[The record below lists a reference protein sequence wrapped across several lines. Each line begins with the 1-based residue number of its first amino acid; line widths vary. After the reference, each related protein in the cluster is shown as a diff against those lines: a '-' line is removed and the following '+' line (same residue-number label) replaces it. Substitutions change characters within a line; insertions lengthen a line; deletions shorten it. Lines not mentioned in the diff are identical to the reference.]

1 VSPPVGVAHGESPK
15 WQYDIV
21 SAPKTKFLGNSLEV
35 FPNGRSRIRLCRS
48 GETYTHVPP
57 HVKVH
62 NIVLGRTWIDAEGPF
77 YVFSPETGARCDLE
91 FTPCGWFNAGRYE
104 YAGHVTD
111 AAGVKRLR
119 LSGLWSTHLDCIECT
134 PDGEPAPGAEARR
147 LWTVAPKPEGDH
159 YGMTAFAQRLNTAAG
174 LSRPPLPSDSRRRSD
189 REALVGRHM
198 PHAAAEL
205 SRLEAAAKAEAAH
218 REVGGG
224 AAFEPRWFEADDGG
238 LLPGEMDKETV
249 PAWRFKAGSFGS
261 IDSIRGA
268 AVADAVADAEVCGQ
282 GFAPWQFPEL
292 HLE

>member
-1 VSPPVGVAHGESPK
+1 
-15 WQYDIV
+15 V

-35 FPNGRSRIRLCRS
+35 FPNGRSRIRLRSS

-62 NIVLGRTWIDAEGPF
+62 NIVLGRTWIDAEGRF
-77 YVFSPETGARCDLE
+77 YVHSPESGVTCELE

-119 LSGLWSTHLDCIECT
+119 LSGLWSTHLDCVECG
-134 PDGEPAPGAEARR
+134 PDGEAAPGALPRR
-147 LWTVAPKPEGDH
+147 LWTVSPKPEGDH
-159 YGMTAFAQRLNTAAG
+159 YGMTSFAQQLNTTRG
-174 LSRPPLPSDSRRRSD
+174 LRVAPLPSDSRRRSD
-189 REALVGRHM
+189 REALAGRHM

-218 REVGGG
+218 REAGGG
-224 AAFEPRWFEADDGG
+224 AAFSPRWFEADDGK
-238 LLPGEMDKETV
+238 LLPGEMDRDAV
-249 PAWRFKAGSFGS
+249 PAWRWKAGGFEQLDK
-261 IDSIRGA
+261 ILEGA
-268 AVADAVADAEVCGQ
+268 EATDASEAAVCGQ

-292 HLE
+292 HQE